1 MSHSVDTMRHQA
13 CSSGFRVAAPRA
25 GDMLSGALHRAY
37 DEPRGVPADMLELL
51 RALDRVAPTRR

>member
-1 MSHSVDTMRHQA
+1 MRHQA